1 MFSSGSKD
9 KVENTSQKWRSEV
22 VNLINNKAHF
32 QTIQNNIANLTK
44 EKGICEEFRS
54 EVWAF
59 LIGNPLRINRNLFY
73 IIFNK
78 AVQTFSSDSLIKKDI
93 DRTFFYFSK
102 NETFTKILAEA
113 SILLQMFTVSLKD
126 LPAGHKVH
134 PRDELLDG
142 HGVVGV
148 FALSSIQ
155 IFLQPCFD
163 EEVFV

>member
-1 MFSSGSKD
+1 MFSSSKKV
-9 KVENTSQKWRSEV
+9 KVENTSQTWRSEV
-22 VNLINNKAHF
+22 FNLIQNKAPF
-32 QTIQNNIANLTK
+32 QTIQNNIANLMK

-54 EVWAF
+54 DVWAF

-113 SILLQMFTVSLKD
+113 SILLQMFTVSWLD
-126 LPAGHKVH
+126 LPTRHKIHPGNELFDGYGVAGV
-134 PRDELLDG
+134 PT
-142 HGVVGV
+142 
-148 FALSSIQ
+148 LSS
-155 IFLQPCFD
+155 F
-163 EEVFV
+163 